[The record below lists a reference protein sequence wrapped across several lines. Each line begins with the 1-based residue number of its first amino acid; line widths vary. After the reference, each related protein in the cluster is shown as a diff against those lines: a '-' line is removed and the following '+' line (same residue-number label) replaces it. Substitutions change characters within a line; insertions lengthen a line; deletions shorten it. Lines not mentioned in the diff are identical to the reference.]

1 MILPLNKSNLKL
13 GGITL
18 KVIIN
23 GYSGTMGKVLTNCV
37 LDDEELELVAGV
49 SPKHHDVN
57 DKFNTYSSFAE
68 VKEDADVVIDFS
80 SPLAL
85 DGILEYCLNTK
96 TPVVLATTG
105 YNDEEMEKIH
115 EAAKQIPVF
124 LSFNMSLG
132 VNILLKLVKEAAKN
146 LNGFDIEIIEK
157 HHNKKVDSPSG
168 TAVMIAN
175 AVKEVRE
182 QSEFI
187 YGRHGRTGKR
197 QQNEVGIHAVR
208 GGTIVGEHSAIF
220 AGNDEILEIN
230 HSARSKNVFAEGAIA
245 AAKYLVNQEPGF
257 YNMDNMLG

>member
-1 MILPLNKSNLKL
+1 M
-13 GGITL
+13 

-23 GYSGTMGKVLTNCV
+23 GYNGTMGQVLTKCV
-37 LDDEELELVAGV
+37 ADDEELELVAGI
-49 SPKHHDVN
+49 SPKHHDV
-57 DKFNTYSSFAE
+57 DGFNTYSSFAD
-68 VKEDADVVIDFS
+68 VKEDSDVVIDFS
-80 SPLAL
+80 NPLAL
-85 DGILEYCLNTK
+85 DGILEYCLKTK

-146 LNGFDIEIIEK
+146 LANFDIEIIEK

-175 AVKEVRE
+175 AVKEIRE

-245 AAKYLVNQEPGF
+245 AAKYLVNQKPGF
-257 YNMDNMLG
+257 YNMDDMLG